1 MLRQR
6 RFAILKSYYDFGTFV
21 SLNREEGSATCCI
34 PGAKEVPKCKECNLL
49 LVFTKRLCNIFSDE
63 LDRFPKGAG
72 YPGGKADWGWVQ
84 IILASLKPQGRAAV
98 VLDTGATS
106 RGSAAAVV
114 TSGAIATAVIIRR
127 TVIHS
132 SV

>member
-63 LDRFPKGAG
+63 LDRFPKSAG
-72 YPGGKADWGWVQ
+72 FLGGKHVPT
-84 IILASLKPQGRAAV
+84 LLEASNYSVSHPLERHWICALK
-98 VLDTGATS
+98 T
-106 RGSAAAVV
+106 
-114 TSGAIATAVIIRR
+114 
-127 TVIHS
+127 
-132 SV
+132 